1 HESGHV
7 TIASAAKPG
16 EAGRHES
23 GHVTI
28 ASAAK
33 PGEAGRHESGH
44 VSGRP
49 VWGVGIASS
58 ITIASLRAV
67 VSAVNRASRTVE
79 APTT

>member
-1 HESGHV
+1 
-7 TIASAAKPG
+7 
-16 EAGRHES
+16 HES